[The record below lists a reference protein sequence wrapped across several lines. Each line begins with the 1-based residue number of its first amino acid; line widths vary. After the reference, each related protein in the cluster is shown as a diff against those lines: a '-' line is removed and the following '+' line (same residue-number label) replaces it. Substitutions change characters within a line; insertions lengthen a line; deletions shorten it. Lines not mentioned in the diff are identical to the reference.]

1 MSDDWNLKIE
11 LSELRRAIDRVLDHV
26 EEENGGTVTIPADYF
41 WSVPASDI
49 YDVSAPPE
57 LTIGQLSESW
67 DNLNEERAGMSKHT
81 ISFASV
87 WLGDIMKAIGHH
99 SVP

>member
-1 MSDDWNLKIE
+1 MDEGWNLEID
-11 LSELRRAIDRVLDHV
+11 LSELRQAIDHVLDHLK
-26 EEENGGTVTIPADYF
+26 EENGGTVAIRADYF

-49 YDVSAPPE
+49 YDINSPPE

-67 DNLNEERAGMSKHT
+67 DNLREERSEVSEHT

-99 SVP
+99 ALP